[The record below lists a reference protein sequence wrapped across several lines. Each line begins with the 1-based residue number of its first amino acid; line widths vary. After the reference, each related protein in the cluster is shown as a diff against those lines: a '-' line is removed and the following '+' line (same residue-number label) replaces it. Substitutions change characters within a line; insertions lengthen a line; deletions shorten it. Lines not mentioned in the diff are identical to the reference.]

1 MRPLHNTTLG
11 SFFTC
16 QYKQLAVVT
25 NTNTVQIIEY
35 DVSTRHNKETYY
47 CNQETVKSTVVN
59 RSDCII
65 LVYLLIDISRAP
77 KKGAATT
84 LYAAVHPDLNKEE
97 FQYYSDCKATPPSTA
112 SRYVLIC
119 ASTNNSCKVFSHACG
134 HVRMCTQCVF
144 WHSIVLISYNRNVT
158 HQEQLWDRSCDL
170 LKDYL
175 SPEIW
180 REYGPSQAP
189 SGGEGQQ
196 DQPPPVP
203 SGGEGQQDQ
212 PTPVPSVQ

>member
-1 MRPLHNTTLG
+1 M
-11 SFFTC
+11 
-16 QYKQLAVVT
+16 
-25 NTNTVQIIEY
+25 QIIEY

-119 ASTNNSCKVFSHACG
+119 ASIQTTPAKYSPMHVGMYVCVHSVSFGIPLFLSHITGTSLIRNN
-134 HVRMCTQCVF
+134 
-144 WHSIVLISYNRNVT
+144 
-158 HQEQLWDRSCDL
+158 
-170 LKDYL
+170 
-175 SPEIW
+175 
-180 REYGPSQAP
+180 YGI
-189 SGGEGQQ
+189 E
-196 DQPPPVP
+196 V
-203 SGGEGQQDQ
+203 
-212 PTPVPSVQ
+212 VIY